1 MFRNSPLSM
10 FLLIGGKLCSPEGF
24 GEVSFVGF
32 EFFLDFICL
41 SVGPE
46 FAGGGFALVSNFK
59 VLTKPMP
66 KAVDIVSSVVLVLY
80 IAWYT
85 FGTSTF

>member
-1 MFRNSPLSM
+1 M
-10 FLLIGGKLCSPEGF
+10 FLLIGGNLCSPEGL
-24 GEVSFVGF
+24 GEVSFVVF

-46 FAGGGFALVSNFK
+46 FVGRGVALISNFK

-66 KAVDIVSSVVLVLY
+66 KAVDIVRSVVLVLF

-85 FGTSTF
+85 FGTSTI